1 MLSKKEAI
9 QPSPPKKSHLK
20 KPKPFGTI
28 HSQKTLKEFAVL
40 VTEINQIISLTLET
54 AKILEDKSDT
64 QVAISLL
71 RSIAKKGNQIVMEA
85 MLEAELTED
94 TSEEWLKLEG
104 LKANFSFD
112 SNLIKQGEAQ

>member
-1 MLSKKEAI
+1 MA
-9 QPSPPKKSHLK
+9 QY
-20 KPKPFGTI
+20 I
-28 HSQKTLKEFAVL
+28 HKKTLKEFAVL
-40 VTEINQIISLTLET
+40 VTEINQIISLALET
-54 AKILEDKSDT
+54 AKILEDKGDT

-71 RSIAKKGNQIVMEA
+71 RNIAKKGNQIVMEA

-104 LKANFSFD
+104 LKTNFSFD